1 MVINILYFDYFRK
14 TGNGAINLQKTT
26 NEEVVKVN
34 IANQVE
40 EAKAETQRD
49 INYDEKTAE
58 RALKEADK
66 LVKELQGEAKVEI
79 NLKKEQESVSNKKG
93 EIKKVT

>member
-1 MVINILYFDYFRK
+1 M
-14 TGNGAINLQKTT
+14 INLQKTT

-49 INYDEKTAE
+49 INYVEKTAE
-58 RALKEADK
+58 RALEEADK

-79 NLKKEQESVSNKKG
+79 NLKKKQESVSNKKG
-93 EIKKVT
+93 EIKG